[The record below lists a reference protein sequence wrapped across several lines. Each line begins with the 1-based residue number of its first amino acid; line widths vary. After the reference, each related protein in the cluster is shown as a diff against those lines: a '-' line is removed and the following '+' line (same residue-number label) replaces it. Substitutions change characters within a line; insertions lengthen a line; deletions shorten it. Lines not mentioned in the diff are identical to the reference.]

1 LAVVKPKKK
10 KTLVGRSEGTPV
22 TMAPEIMQEKPFTQK
37 ADVYSFGLCLWQIV
51 TLQRL
56 FPDAKYELII
66 YATTRLFTT

>member
-1 LAVVKPKKK
+1 
-10 KTLVGRSEGTPV
+10 
-22 TMAPEIMQEKPFTQK
+22 MAPEIMQEKPFTQK